1 MVYGNKFEKN
11 IALVLAAIAVCVAL
25 FFFYGLYNDSR
36 VKRDSYDTE
45 SDLQQAEAA
54 GRRAGDRL
62 DDASGEVNE
71 AQSELRDAERGAADI
86 VQESRNLAKSAESS
100 RREIR
105 ECLDILDRCDAR
117 NRELAK
123 ILDGLEKGSAGPGT
137 QAQSRPPTT

>member
-1 MVYGNKFEKN
+1 MFESK
-11 IALVLAAIAVCVAL
+11 IEKITAMCLAGIAVLVTCFML
-25 FFFYGLYNDSR
+25 YSFYTDSR

-62 DDASGEVNE
+62 RDASGEVDQ
-71 AQSELRDAERGAADI
+71 ARDVIRGAERGAAEISQQGRD
-86 VQESRNLAKSAESS
+86 LAKSADGS

-117 NRELAK
+117 NRELAE

-137 QAQSRPPTT
+137 QAQSRTPTA